1 MSESAIENALTE
13 NSIGPK
19 KVSGDAGAVEQHS
32 LKDQIE
38 AEKFIQSKKA
48 AGHKGL
54 GIKFVKLSPGGT
66 V

>member
-13 NSIGPK
+13 NATGPK
-19 KVSGDAGAVEQHS
+19 KASGDAGSVEQHS
-32 LKDQIE
+32 LKDQIA

-48 AGHKGL
+48 AASNGL
-54 GIKFVKLSPGGT
+54 GIKFHKLSPGGT